1 MFVFSKTPLTVWKIC
16 IFENIFL
23 IFEDFLLKRGIWK
36 KINFFRRFQLQILGR
51 KMINKLINSYFS
63 QFFIEILTKNWFF
76 DIKNPKKS
84 IFIFQNILNLQIMF
98 RKMRFLMVLTVFF
111 SKKYSFSM
119 RFRAFWPQKS
129 LRFKL
134 NSNRQFFGF
143 F

>member
-98 RKMRFLMVLTVFF
+98 RKMWFLMVLTVFF

-119 RFRAFWPQKS
+119 RFRTFWPQKS